1 MEVID
6 VNNIKLDIGQI
17 QYSKPINVNDFL
29 TFYKVNY
36 GENFF
41 ILKTPEMYIN
51 SEPNLIFKSPFI
63 HVSFRGKKTNKKLD
77 TFYNWIMEVENKI
90 YEDVKKV
97 YKDSIF
103 LPSII
108 DYTNKID
115 DCEHSYESMKLYIS
129 KDIDIYDRNTKKS
142 VFINDNKEVFKS
154 VFYKGCNLKMLV
166 KLEHIWTNNLNSG
179 CCWKIIQCLTDI
191 EQKEPLVE
199 DEQNNLEN
207 NKISNNLEKND
218 IIHLENN
225 DIIDLEKNDITD
237 LENDE
242 IIDLNEVE
250 IKI

>member
-6 VNNIKLDIGQI
+6 VNNIKLDIGLI
-17 QYSKPINVNDFL
+17 QYSKPIHVNDFL

-51 SEPNLIFKSPFI
+51 TEANLIFKSPFI

-103 LPSII
+103 IPSIN
-108 DYTNKID
+108 DYTSKID
-115 DCEHSYESMKLYIS
+115 DCEHNYESMKLYIS

-142 VFINDNKEVFKS
+142 VLIDDSKEVFKN

-166 KLEHIWTNNLNSG
+166 KLEHIWSNNLNFG
-179 CCWKIIQCLTDI
+179 CCWKVIQCLTDI
-191 EQKEPLVE
+191 EQRESNDTVE
-199 DEQNNLEN
+199 QSNEKLNVESTDE
-207 NKISNNLEKND
+207 
-218 IIHLENN
+218 
-225 DIIDLEKNDITD
+225 IIDLDVEDNDITD

>member
-6 VNNIKLDIGQI
+6 VNNIKLDIDQI

-103 LPSII
+103 IPSIN
-108 DYTNKID
+108 DYTSKID
-115 DCEHSYESMKLYIS
+115 DCEHNYESMKLYIS

-142 VFINDNKEVFKS
+142 VSIENSKEVFKS

-166 KLEHIWTNNLNSG
+166 KLEHIWSNNLNFG
-179 CCWKIIQCLTDI
+179 CCWKVIQCLTDI
-191 EQKEPLVE
+191 EQPESPVE
-199 DEQNNLEN
+199 EESNHTNNE
-207 NKISNNLEKND
+207 IVND
-218 IIHLENN
+218 S
-225 DIIDLEKNDITD
+225 D
-237 LENDE
+237 DE
-242 IIDLNEVE
+242 IIDLNDVE
-250 IKI
+250 IEIEN

>member
-166 KLEHIWTNNLNSG
+166 KLEHIWTNNLNFG

-207 NKISNNLEKND
+207 DKISNNLEKND

>member
-6 VNNIKLDIGQI
+6 VNNIKLDIDQI

-41 ILKTPEMYIN
+41 ILKTPKMYIN

-142 VFINDNKEVFKS
+142 VSIENSKEVFKS

-166 KLEHIWTNNLNSG
+166 KLEHIWSNNLNFG

-191 EQKEPLVE
+191 EQRESPVE
-199 DEQNNLEN
+199 EET
-207 NKISNNLEKND
+207 
-218 IIHLENN
+218 
-225 DIIDLEKNDITD
+225 TD
-237 LENDE
+237 LEEKISTDLKEEISNDSDHDE
-242 IIDLNEVE
+242 IIDLNDVE
-250 IKI
+250 IEIEN

>member
-108 DYTNKID
+108 DYTNKIF
-115 DCEHSYESMKLYIS
+115 YNNGLYNNEYVPGGIP
-129 KDIDIYDRNTKKS
+129 RFNRCTW
-142 VFINDNKEVFKS
+142 
-154 VFYKGCNLKMLV
+154 V
-166 KLEHIWTNNLNSG
+166 KLQVDGTNINSG
-179 CCWKIIQCLTDI
+179 GITL
-191 EQKEPLVE
+191 P
-199 DEQNNLEN
+199 NN
-207 NKISNNLEKND
+207 
-218 IIHLENN
+218 
-225 DIIDLEKNDITD
+225 
-237 LENDE
+237 E
-242 IIDLNEVE
+242 IWVPGYWRVTT
-250 IKI
+250 

>member
-6 VNNIKLDIGQI
+6 VNNINLDIGQI
-17 QYSKPINVNDFL
+17 QYSKPIHVNDFL

-103 LPSII
+103 IPSIN
-108 DYTNKID
+108 DYKSTID
-115 DCEHSYESMKLYIS
+115 DCEHNYESMKLYIS

-142 VFINDNKEVFKS
+142 VLIHDSKDVFKN
-154 VFYKGCNLKMLV
+154 VFHKGCNLKMLV
-166 KLEHIWTNNLNSG
+166 KLDHIWSNNLNFG
-179 CCWKIIQCLTDI
+179 CCWKVIQCLTDI
-191 EQKEPLVE
+191 EHEESNKEAG
-199 DEQNNLEN
+199 
-207 NKISNNLEKND
+207 EKFN
-218 IIHLENN
+218 E
-225 DIIDLEKNDITD
+225 ES
-237 LENDE
+237 NDE
-242 IIDLNEVE
+242 IIDLNGKDINDLDNDE
-250 IKI
+250 IIDLNDLEIEIEN